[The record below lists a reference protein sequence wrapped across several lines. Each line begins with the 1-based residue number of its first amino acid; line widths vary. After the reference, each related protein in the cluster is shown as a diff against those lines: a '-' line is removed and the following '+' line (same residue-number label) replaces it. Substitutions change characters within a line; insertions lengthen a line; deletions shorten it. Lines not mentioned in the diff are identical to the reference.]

1 MSSKELGLR
10 CGIEIHQQ
18 LEGKKLF
25 CSCPTRLREEE
36 PDFTIKRQLRAVAGE
51 AGEVDIAA
59 QQEQRKGKTFI
70 YEGYADTTCLVE
82 TDEEPPHA
90 INQEALKTALQFC
103 KIVQANVPSVVQVM
117 RKTVVDGSN
126 TSGFQRTALL
136 GRHGAITTSAGTIA
150 IENISLEEDACRNI
164 RETATERVFRLNR
177 LGIPLIEIGTAPDI
191 MTPEQCLEAAK
202 KIGLLLRSLSGVK
215 RGLGTI
221 RQDVNISIKSGNR
234 IEIKGAQ
241 DLHLLP
247 LLVELEVK
255 RQETLLEIKK
265 ALEGTSLGRLE
276 INDTTALLKNSSSG
290 IIKATLQKKGKILGL
305 KLRGFAGFVGKEVQ
319 PGRRLGTEFSDR
331 AKILAGVSGIFHS
344 DELPKYGITGEEV
357 EAVKKALQC
366 AKKDAFIL
374 VADEE
379 QRARNALEAV
389 YARAEEALRGVPKEV
404 RKANPDGT
412 TSYLRSM
419 PGAAR
424 MYPETDVPLVLPDL
438 PSITLPELL
447 DEKIIRY
454 QQKLDL
460 SKDLAEHIALSDK
473 MPLFEELVQRYQKI
487 KPAFIAETLT
497 STLLDIKRQYEQDPE
512 KLQDDDFR
520 KLFQYLADDKIH
532 KDIVLDVLIDM
543 ITGKFNLTR
552 YATLGTEEIHRVIKE
567 VVAKNPGAPFSA
579 LMGQCMKQLAGKASG
594 KFIAEELEKVLKGKH
609 A

>member
-164 RETATERVFRLNR
+164 RETATERVFRLDR

-438 PSITLPELL
+438 PSISLPELL
-447 DEKIIRY
+447 DEKI
-454 QQKLDL
+454 
-460 SKDLAEHIALSDK
+460 
-473 MPLFEELVQRYQKI
+473 
-487 KPAFIAETLT
+487 
-497 STLLDIKRQYEQDPE
+497 
-512 KLQDDDFR
+512 QDDDFR

-543 ITGKFNLTR
+543 IAGKFNLTR